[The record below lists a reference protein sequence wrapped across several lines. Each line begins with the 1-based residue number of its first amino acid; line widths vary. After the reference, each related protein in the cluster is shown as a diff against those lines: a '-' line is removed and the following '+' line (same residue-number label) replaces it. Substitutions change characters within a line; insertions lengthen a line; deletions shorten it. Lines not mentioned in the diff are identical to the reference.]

1 MCHDLSWD
9 MPTRYTVICD
19 DESAREIEQLAR
31 QNDLPE
37 GEVLQ
42 QLIDLGLESVER
54 DPRSVNRF

>member
-1 MCHDLSWD
+1 

-31 QNDLPE
+31 QHDLPE

-42 QLIDLGLESVER
+42 QLIDLGLDSIER
-54 DPRSVNRF
+54 DPHSISRF